1 MEFLKPDNLNNVW
14 SSGGDRLYPGDTK
27 YANGWG
33 VEIPPRQYFNQ
44 IDYKQDQM
52 LAHLNQHGIP
62 VWDNETE
69 YQANKSYVQGT
80 DGIIYKA
87 LTTHAGVNPVGDVSG
102 SWQTA
107 FITSDQVVRVATAA
121 QSRAMTDNNVYL
133 SPLQLSNAF
142 TGVGRQSLG
151 QTGFQRLPGGL
162 IMQWGVAIIATT
174 STGGTSTVT
183 LPTPFL
189 SNFFNVTGNYRNN
202 GVINDSFATN
212 TFVLSLSQF
221 TISLD
226 PTGFNSNVPLGTQT
240 AYWQALGV

>member
-1 MEFLKPDNLNNVW
+1 MEFLKPDNLNSVW
-14 SSGGDRLYPGDTK
+14 ASGGDRLYPGDTK

-52 LAHLNQHGIP
+52 LAHLNQRGIP
-62 VWDNETE
+62 EWDADTE

-80 DGIIYKA
+80 NGTIYKA

-107 FITSDQVVRVATAA
+107 FITSDQVVQVSTAA
-121 QSRAMTDNNVYL
+121 QSRAMTANNVYV

-142 TGVGRQSLG
+142 TGTEKQLLT
-151 QTGFQRLPGGL
+151 QNGFQKLPGGL
-162 IMQWGVAIIATT
+162 ILQWGVASINTT
-174 STGGTSTVT
+174 SVGGTATIT
-183 LPTPFL
+183 LPVPFA
-189 SNFFNVTGNYRNN
+189 SNFFNVTGTYRNN
-202 GVINDSFATN
+202 GVINDCFATN

-226 PTGFNSNVPLGTQT
+226 PTGFSSNVPVGTQT